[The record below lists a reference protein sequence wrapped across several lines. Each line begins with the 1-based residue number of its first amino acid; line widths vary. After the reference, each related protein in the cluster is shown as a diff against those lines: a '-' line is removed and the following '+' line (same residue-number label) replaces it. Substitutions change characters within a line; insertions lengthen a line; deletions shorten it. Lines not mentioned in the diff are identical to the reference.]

1 MFFNDEEEIKKR
13 VKEDETS
20 PKFEL
25 DENRTVDYM
34 IIYSLASRFARK
46 FENWEAYKLGLID
59 NEGNII
65 RSPQTLKE
73 KSALT
78 PLDRVILQIKR
89 LIPKRLW
96 YLLTAAYIFKGFVS
110 SSTLKE
116 VWDCETEAEIIEV
129 EQKKLKMEEAR
140 KQIRGIIENNPHFT
154 EEEFWQHVAN
164 KQND

>member
-1 MFFNDEEEIKKR
+1 MFLNDEEDIKK
-13 VKEDETS
+13 KITEDENS

-34 IIYSLASRFARK
+34 IIYSLARRFARK
-46 FENWEAYKLGLID
+46 FEDWEAYKLGLID
-59 NEGNII
+59 KEGKVI
-65 RSPQTLKE
+65 RSPSSLKE

-110 SSTLKE
+110 SSNLKE
-116 VWDCETEAEIIEV
+116 VWDCKTESEIIEV
-129 EQKKLKMEEAR
+129 EQKKIKLEEAR
-140 KQIRGIIENNPHFT
+140 KRVHGIIENNPHFT
-154 EEEFWQHVAN
+154 EEEFWQHVIN
-164 KQND
+164 NQND

>member
-1 MFFNDEEEIKKR
+1 MFNDEEEIKIKIE
-13 VKEDETS
+13 EDENS

-34 IIYSLASRFARK
+34 IIYSLARRFARK

-59 NEGNII
+59 KEGNVI
-65 RSPQTLKE
+65 RSPNTLKE

-78 PLDRVILQIKR
+78 PLDRVILKIKR

-96 YLLTAAYIFKGFVS
+96 YLLTAAYIFKGFVNS
-110 SSTLKE
+110 SQLTE
-116 VWDCETEAEIIEV
+116 VWDCKTEAEIIEV
-129 EQKKLKMEEAR
+129 EQKKLKLEEAR
-140 KQIRGIIENNPHFT
+140 KRICGIIENNPHFT

-164 KQND
+164 KQDH